1 MEVTIFHEMKGRDL
15 PIATMRQ
22 MNRPY
27 EGRLASTLI
36 TLIARIRVNPPGRL
50 AGAGRPAAMLG
61 ALTTRGRVLL
71 VTLGLLAGVAVPSW
85 AQTPSTPGD
94 RVTSLPEPDDEPELD
109 EVRYTIGMAGSV
121 SPTYSGSDELGYAI
135 APAARIVWRGY
146 SISTSSV
153 ARASASAGSNR
164 SSETGLTGPLYRT
177 NEFAF
182 GFGASIN
189 RGRDI
194 SEADARLGLKE
205 LRGTLIGRMR
215 MRYYFNPNLV
225 LTAML
230 VGDLLGRQ
238 RGLQVPVGLSWRRSL
253 KPGLLL
259 STDIGMTLADAK
271 SMDNNYGIGPEE
283 RAASGLPLYRPH
295 SGIREVSG
303 SVGLVGEPSEHWVW
317 VARLSLV
324 KLVGPA
330 ADSPIVKQT
339 FQPALLVG
347 FAYRFTLH

>member
-1 MEVTIFHEMKGRDL
+1 
-15 PIATMRQ
+15 
-22 MNRPY
+22 MNDCYQPWRPLL
-27 EGRLASTLI
+27 R
-36 TLIARIRVNPPGRL
+36 
-50 AGAGRPAAMLG
+50 AAL
-61 ALTTRGRVLL
+61 
-71 VTLGLLAGVAVPSW
+71 LGLLVLAWVQAA
-85 AQTPSTPGD
+85 AQTASTPGN
-94 RVTSLPEPDDEPELD
+94 RVTELPNADDEPELD
-109 EVRYTIGMAGSV
+109 EVRFTIGMQGSV
-121 SPTYSGSDELGYAI
+121 APTYSGSNRTGYAV

-153 ARASASAGSNR
+153 ARASSAAGSDR

-194 SEADARLGLKE
+194 GEEDTRRGLKG

-215 MRYYFNPNLV
+215 MRYYFNPDLV

-238 RGLQVPVGLSWRRSL
+238 GGLQFPIGLAWRHSIR
-253 KPGLLL
+253 PGLLFQ
-259 STDIGMTLADAK
+259 SDVGMTFADAK
-271 SMDNNYGIGPEE
+271 SMSNNYGIGPAEQ
-283 RAASGLPLYRPH
+283 AASGLPLYSPKA
-295 SGIREVSG
+295 GLREVAG
-303 SVGLVGEPSEHWVW
+303 SIGLVGEPSEHWVW
-317 VARLSLV
+317 VARVSLV
-324 KLVGPA
+324 KLLGPA
-330 ADSPIVKQT
+330 ADSPVVKQT

>member
-1 MEVTIFHEMKGRDL
+1 
-15 PIATMRQ
+15 
-22 MNRPY
+22 
-27 EGRLASTLI
+27 
-36 TLIARIRVNPPGRL
+36 
-50 AGAGRPAAMLG
+50 
-61 ALTTRGRVLL
+61 
-71 VTLGLLAGVAVPSW
+71 
-85 AQTPSTPGD
+85 
-94 RVTSLPEPDDEPELD
+94 
-109 EVRYTIGMAGSV
+109 MAGSI
-121 SPTYSGSDELGYAI
+121 SPTYSGSDQRGYAI

-164 SSETGLTGPLYRT
+164 SAETGLTGPLYRT

-194 SEADARLGLKE
+194 SEEDARLGLKP

-215 MRYYFNPNLV
+215 MRYYFNPDVV
-225 LTAML
+225 LTAMV

-238 RGLQVPVGLSWRRSL
+238 KGVELPVGLSWRRSL
-253 KPGLLL
+253 QPGLLL
-259 STDIGMTLADAK
+259 STDIGLTMANVR
-271 SMDNNYGIGPEE
+271 SMDNNYGIGPREQ
-283 RAASGLPLYRPH
+283 AASGLPIYRPH
-295 SGIREVSG
+295 AGIREVSG
-303 SVGLVGEPSEHWVW
+303 SIGLVGEPTEHWVW

-324 KLVGPA
+324 KLMGPA

>member
-1 MEVTIFHEMKGRDL
+1 MRHSYRG
-15 PIATMRQ
+15 IAA
-22 MNRPY
+22 
-27 EGRLASTLI
+27 GSLI
-36 TLIARIRVNPPGRL
+36 TPSAWICVNRFGWL
-50 AGAGRPAAMLG
+50 AGAGRLAVAVATAQVPWRV
-61 ALTTRGRVLL
+61 ALAVFSLI
-71 VTLGLLAGVAVPSW
+71 LGLAGPSW
-85 AQTPSTPGD
+85 AQTPGTPGD
-94 RVTSLPEPDDEPELD
+94 RVTTLPEPAADEPELD
-109 EVRYTIGMAGSV
+109 EVRFTIGMAGSV
-121 SPTYSGSDELGYAI
+121 SPKYSGSDQLGYAI

-177 NEFAF
+177 HEFAF

-194 SEADARLGLKE
+194 SEEDARLGLKP

-215 MRYYFNPNLV
+215 MRYYINPDLV
-225 LTAML
+225 ITATL

-238 RGLQVPVGLSWRRSL
+238 QGLQLPIGLNWRYFLR
-253 KPGLLL
+253 PGLLF
-259 STDIGMTLADAK
+259 SSDIGMTLADAK
-271 SMDNNYGIGPEE
+271 SMDNNYGIGPDEQ
-283 RAASGLPLYRPH
+283 ATSGLPLYRPRA
-295 SGIREVSG
+295 GMREISG

-339 FQPALLVG
+339 FQPALLLG